1 MLRVWNISLLCATFA
16 LTILGTWITRSG
28 VLESV
33 HAFTTSSIGIALIS
47 FFALIVF
54 STVGLIGWRGDRLRS
69 PGRIDSPLSREGAF
83 LANNVLFGAFAFV
96 ILLGTLFPLAVEALN
111 NDRVSVGVP
120 YFNRM
125 TMPIGLTLLFLMA
138 IAPVLPWRK
147 ASAELLRHRLI
158 WPAWIG
164 VGSMVFSVVV
174 GARGFIP
181 VLAFGLGGFAA
192 GSAGRQIAL
201 ATRRQGWRGFVGR
214 ANGGMVVH
222 LGVIIIAMAFAA
234 SSSYVRQAEF
244 TLTPGQSAKFAGH
257 TLVYEGQNRKQ
268 ESAKI
273 VDQVL
278 IRIDGTGPWAPSLN
292 KFANGNQTIGTP
304 SVRSTFK
311 DDVALSVIDI
321 RDGENGSVTIRVT
334 VQPLIIWLWI
344 GGGVMAF
351 GTLLAVFPGRR
362 RNPLDAVSAPLSMEP
377 PKERT
382 GVTP

>member
-1 MLRVWNISLLCATFA
+1 
-16 LTILGTWITRSG
+16 
-28 VLESV
+28 
-33 HAFTTSSIGIALIS
+33 
-47 FFALIVF
+47 
-54 STVGLIGWRGDRLRS
+54 
-69 PGRIDSPLSREGAF
+69 
-83 LANNVLFGAFAFV
+83 
-96 ILLGTLFPLAVEALN
+96 
-111 NDRVSVGVP
+111 
-120 YFNRM
+120 
-125 TMPIGLTLLFLMA
+125 MA

-164 VGSMVFSVVV
+164 VGSMVLSVVV

-257 TLVYEGQNRKQ
+257 TLLYEGQNIKQ
-268 ESAKI
+268 EAAKI

-344 GGGVMAF
+344 GGGVMAV

-362 RNPLDAVSAPLSMEP
+362 RNPLDAVSAPLAMES
-377 PKERT
+377 PKEPT